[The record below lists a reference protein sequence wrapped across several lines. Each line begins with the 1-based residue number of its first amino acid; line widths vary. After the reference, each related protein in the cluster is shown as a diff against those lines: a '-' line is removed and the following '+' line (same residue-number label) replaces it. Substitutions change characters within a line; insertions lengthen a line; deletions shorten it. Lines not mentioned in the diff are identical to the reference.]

1 MSVTPEMPAALS
13 GIKVLDF
20 TQVFMGPCAT
30 QLLGDY
36 GAEIIKVERPGSGDL
51 TRSAIP
57 DSAGLDNPLFLA
69 INRNKRSIALDVRSS
84 EGREVIYDFVK
95 DVDIVVSNFRPGVM
109 ERLGFGYETLR
120 EINPQIIF
128 AAGSGFG
135 ETGPY
140 VRKGG
145 QDVIAQAYS
154 GVMWRRSSDDI
165 PLNIY
170 PTTLCDYTTGM
181 HLFQGVLL
189 ALFARERT
197 GQGQRLTVA
206 MYDSMLHMQMQEAAM
221 QLNRGYEVNWATAP
235 LTGVFETQDSAIV
248 MVGAFK
254 ENPLRDISVALEI
267 GEDLSLRPELSTL
280 QAQYDHRPEL
290 QKLFAARLRTN
301 TTEYWIKRLE
311 EQDLLCAPVRRLDET
326 LEDEQTEANGMV
338 VEMQHPHAGTVRV
351 VNAPVHLES
360 TPARMYHVAPL
371 LGGDGE
377 QILREHGYD
386 EARIA
391 ALREKGVLA

>member
-1 MSVTPEMPAALS
+1 MTATLEAPAALS
-13 GIKVLDF
+13 GIRVLDF

-51 TRSAIP
+51 TRTAIP

-69 INRNKRSIALDVRSS
+69 INRNKRSIAMDVRSP
-84 EGREVIYDFVK
+84 EGREIIYDLVK
-95 DVDIVVSNFRPGVM
+95 DVDVVVSNFRPGVM
-109 ERLGFGYETLR
+109 ERLGFGYDRLR

-128 AAGSGFG
+128 ASGSGFG

-154 GVMWRRSSDDI
+154 GVMWRRSSDEI

-267 GEDLSLRPELSTL
+267 GEDLSLRPEFSTL

-290 QKLFAARLRTN
+290 QEIFGERLRTN
-301 TTEYWIKRLE
+301 TTAYWIKRLE
-311 EQDLLCAPVRRLDET
+311 EQDLLCAPVRRLEET
-326 LEDEQTEANGMV
+326 LDDEQTAINDMV

-386 EARIA
+386 DARIA
-391 ALREKGVLA
+391 GLREKGVLA

>member
-1 MSVTPEMPAALS
+1 MTAWVDGPAALS

-36 GAEIIKVERPGSGDL
+36 GAEIIKIERPGTGDL
-51 TRSAIP
+51 TRTSIP
-57 DSAGLDNPLFLA
+57 DRGGLDNPLFLA
-69 INRNKRSIALDVRSS
+69 INRNKRSVALDVRSD
-84 EGREVIYDFVK
+84 EGRKVIYDLAQEV
-95 DVDIVVSNFRPGVM
+95 DVVVSNFRPGVM
-109 ERLGFGYETLR
+109 ARLGFEYEDLR
-120 EINPQIIF
+120 KVNPQIIW

-135 ETGPY
+135 EVGPY
-140 VRKGG
+140 VHKGG

-154 GVMWRRSSDDI
+154 GVMWRRSSEDV

-197 GQGQRLTVA
+197 GEGQRLTVA

-221 QLNRGYEVNWATAP
+221 QLNRGYEVNWATMP
-235 LTGVFETQDSAIV
+235 LTGVFETKDSALV
-248 MVGAFK
+248 VVGAFK
-254 ENPLRDISVALEI
+254 ENPLRDICLALDI
-267 GEDLSLRPELSTL
+267 DEDLSRRPKYATL
-280 QAQYDHRPEL
+280 EAQFEHRPEL
-290 QKLFAARLRTN
+290 QEIFRERLRAN
-301 TTEYWIKRLE
+301 TTDHWIERLE
-311 EQDLLCAPVRRLDET
+311 AQDVLCAPVRRLEET
-326 LEDEQTEANGMV
+326 LEDDQTACNGMV
-338 VEMQHPHAGTVRV
+338 VEMEHASAGKVRV

-360 TPARMYHVAPL
+360 TPPRIIRPAPV

-377 QILREHGYD
+377 AVLREHGFD
-386 EARIA
+386 ETRLAR
-391 ALREKGVLA
+391 LREQGVLR